1 MRTSATDSVRQDALA
16 GAVAGLLA
24 TVPMTVAM
32 EAMFRR
38 LPRRERYALPPSQLT
53 ARVIERGEMGR
64 RLPRRPHTALTLA
77 VHFAIGAAGGAA
89 AGPFVRR
96 LPLPRPLTG
105 MVAGIGVWATGYLI
119 SLPSLGIIRTTTKWP
134 ESRRRLMFV
143 AHLVWGGTLGLML
156 APGHRRERSQ
166 REWDVRVSEFELPGH
181 ELPGKEMRRAV

>member
-1 MRTSATDSVRQDALA
+1 MRTSETNSVWQDALA
-16 GAVAGLLA
+16 GAVAGWLA

-53 ARVIERGEMGR
+53 VRVIERGEAGR

-77 VHFAIGAAGGAA
+77 VHFAIGAVGGAA

-105 MVAGIGVWATGYLI
+105 MVAGIGVWATGYLV

-134 ESRRRLMFV
+134 ASRRRLMFV
-143 AHLVWGGTLGLML
+143 AHLVWGGALGLML
-156 APGHRRERSQ
+156 APWYQRERLQ
-166 REWDVRVSEFELPGH
+166 RERDVRTGEMEPSR
-181 ELPGKEMRRAV
+181 KEMRHAV

>member
-1 MRTSATDSVRQDALA
+1 MRTSATNSVRQDALA

-53 ARVIERGEMGR
+53 VRVIERREVGR
-64 RLPRRPHTALTLA
+64 RLPRRSHTALTLA

-96 LPLPRPLTG
+96 LPLPRPVTG

-119 SLPSLGIIRTTTKWP
+119 SLPSLGIIRPTTKWP
-134 ESRRRLMFV
+134 ASRRRLMFV
-143 AHLVWGGTLGLML
+143 AHLVWGGALGLML
-156 APGHRRERSQ
+156 APWQRREWSQ
-166 REWDVRVSEFELPGH
+166 QERDVRTEESG
-181 ELPGKEMRRAV
+181 LPGKEMRHAV

>member
-1 MRTSATDSVRQDALA
+1 MDTEGRTSVWTDALA

-53 ARVIERGEMGR
+53 VRVIERGEGGR

-77 VHFAIGAAGGAA
+77 MHFAIGAAGGAA

-105 MVAGIGVWATGYLI
+105 MVAGIGVWATGYLV
-119 SLPSLGIIRTTTKWP
+119 SLPSLGIIRVTTKWP
-134 ESRRRLMFV
+134 ASRRRLMFV
-143 AHLVWGGTLGLML
+143 AHLVWGGALGLML
-156 APGHRRERSQ
+156 VPRYRRERSQ
-166 REWDVRVSEFELPGH
+166 REQDVRVGEFELSR
-181 ELPGKEMRRAV
+181 KEMSHAV